1 MSSTENGKSINETRD
16 SDASSDHDT
25 RGGIKFGTA
34 VAYDD
39 AYNGNGNTSNNTE
52 YVDALPT
59 LEEERRLLGEDD
71 DDISDLKK
79 RERLEE
85 EDTGRIGSGD
95 MGASHPS
102 SNTSWQKQKVRFFP
116 VEFEYVECNSNC
128 FFCML

>member
-1 MSSTENGKSINETRD
+1 MSSIENGKSVHETQNTED
-16 SDASSDHDT
+16 SSDQNT

-39 AYNGNGNTSNNTE
+39 AYNSNGNTSNLTE

-59 LEEERRLLGEDD
+59 LEEERQLLGEDD
-71 DDISDLKK
+71 DHIRDLKK

-102 SNTSWQKQKVRFFP
+102 SNT
-116 VEFEYVECNSNC
+116 N
-128 FFCML
+128 